1 MDKNYSTLYVDPGIF
16 LTDVRVILRGVV
28 LLENLLQLFVTS
40 A

>member
-16 LTDVRVILRGVV
+16 WPMLKVILRGIV
-28 LLENLLQLFVTS
+28 LLENLLQLFITS